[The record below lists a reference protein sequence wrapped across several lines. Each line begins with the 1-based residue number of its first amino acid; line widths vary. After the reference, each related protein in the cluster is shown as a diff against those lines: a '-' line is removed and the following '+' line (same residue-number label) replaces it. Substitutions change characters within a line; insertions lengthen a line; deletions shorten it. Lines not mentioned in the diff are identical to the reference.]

1 MESEIAAVLTG
12 DSEGC
17 IVQGDCLDVMAGMP
31 DGCVVVTDPQY
42 YNERNYRCR

>member
-1 MESEIAAVLTG
+1 MEADNIFV
-12 DSEGC
+12 
-17 IVQGDCLDVMAGMP
+17 GDCLDVMAGMP